1 MGEFEKIAIVE
12 NEIEA
17 ISLRGELEERRI
29 PHMMQSYYDSAYD
42 GLFQFSSGW
51 GHVEAPVEHRDEI
64 LAVLEELRQRSSAQH
79 DEKKENT
86 EGS

>member
-1 MGEFEKIAIVE
+1 MGRFEKIAVVE

-17 ISLRGELEERRI
+17 ISLREELEERRI
-29 PHMMQSYYDSAYD
+29 PHMVQSHYDSAYD
-42 GLFQFSSGW
+42 GLFQFSGGW

-64 LAVLEELRQRSSAQH
+64 LAVLVALRQHSSAQH

-86 EGS
+86 EGG